1 MRWLFLSWI
10 TSYLSLHYNYTSDMP
25 SYLQS
30 EKEDPTTVIEKQEWE
45 NSREEMERHLRKLR
59 DFSISN
65 WFWVIRRYSKSASWV
80 YTAWQ
85 GGQTWA
91 RADRQLDL
99 TFHFWNRVLA
109 AWSFVYFVVTC
120 WRCGCWN
127 SISMRVICRYAVM
140 TYTTVE
146 CSLDVY
152 LGFFSKLWSNLL
164 I

>member
-1 MRWLFLSWI
+1 MSH
-10 TSYLSLHYNYTSDMP
+10 LSLHYNCTSDIP

-45 NSREEMERHLRKLR
+45 HSREEMERHLRKLR

-109 AWSFVYFVVTC
+109 AWSYVYFVVTY

-127 SISMRVICRYAVM
+127 SEIYCESDEWSANLLLW
-140 TYTTVE
+140 TTVD
-146 CSLDVY
+146 CYLDIVW
-152 LGFFSKLWSNLL
+152 FCPKLLSNLVN
-164 I
+164 